1 MVDIIGRVFSG
12 MFIAIF
18 VIMILL
24 YGWTSIAPTA
34 SAITIWGI
42 NFQWVA
48 LLIVLIA
55 VLGSGYLV
63 TKHFTSGFK

>member
-1 MVDIIGRVFSG
+1 MPDIIGRIFSG
-12 MFIAIF
+12 MFVAIF
-18 VIMILL
+18 VIMLLL
-24 YGWTSIAPTA
+24 YGYTAVMPTA

-42 NFQWVA
+42 DWQWIG
-48 LLIVLIA
+48 LLIVIVS